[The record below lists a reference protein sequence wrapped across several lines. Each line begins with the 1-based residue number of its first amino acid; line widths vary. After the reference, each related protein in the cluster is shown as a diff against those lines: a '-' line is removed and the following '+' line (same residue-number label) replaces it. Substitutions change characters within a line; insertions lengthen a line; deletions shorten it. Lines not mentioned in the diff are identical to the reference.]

1 MSKVTLDCTA
11 IATVDSIL
19 ALKKFQMKQLKSED
33 FCSHS
38 KMFKKNSNFLL
49 KIEHAWAKWIFMI
62 WSHYHSINLIYSKVN
77 PKS

>member
-1 MSKVTLDCTA
+1 MSKVTFDCTA

-38 KMFKKNSNFLL
+38 KMFKKCITFCTKLNMLGQSGFLR
-49 KIEHAWAKWIFMI
+49 
-62 WSHYHSINLIYSKVN
+62 SGLIIIV
-77 PKS
+77 